1 MKKWFSFIL
10 VLVFALV
17 LIGCGG
23 GDTPKP
29 DDNPQK
35 PDDTPVV
42 EDVKP
47 TKIEISGQKEE
58 IEIGEEFT
66 VTVKVTPDDA
76 TNKKVRYSSSSSAIA
91 TVKDGKVT
99 GISAGT
105 ATITVSAEADK
116 NVKAEFTVTV
126 KAGGEV
132 TPPEPEVIL
141 PTAIEISGET
151 EVKVNKVILLTVS
164 YTPEEAT
171 KGVTWESSDPSI
183 ATVTKGSVLGVAE
196 GKVTITATSTADT
209 NVKATFEVTV
219 IKNDETGPVTEA
231 PTAITVSVT
240 AEEVEVGYKLTARA
254 TVEPQ
259 GASQNVTWESTKPE
273 VATIDENGKIL
284 GVSEGTTYIIAYS
297 KVDPSIKSSR
307 VKIKVTPSTAPE
319 AYPDLQKYKIILM
332 NADSALADLDPF
344 LDAYS
349 GSDKMFKQQAWREI
363 ESTYNCTISVEAYPD
378 EAPWG
383 TSRIDWINAQAQL
396 GDAKADFLTISSS
409 WLADFASVNSAH
421 DARLVY
427 ARYGKN
433 QMDVVQKQAATNR
446 GGLYGLSTGT
456 NEAQNYVDLGLYYN
470 LAWVEKLKVESP
482 AKIFNE
488 GNWTYS
494 EFEKWAT
501 NVQALLGAGE
511 YAIGGRYYYHWV
523 GLTNAAGIKI
533 ADPAAIKV
541 TLKHPREVAAA
552 ELLSRLYAKGALGSG
567 TAFDTWMETTG
578 AFFDKTCVM
587 TSGAWWFMKGDNR
600 WTSDMWGEDTR
611 FGYVPFPRPD
621 DMTKEQQQIA
631 QYGTT
636 VLMFAEGR
644 DKVHPA
650 GVTYDDIYMA
660 MLDMYL
666 RTNRYYSEDPSY
678 DPETLKRNAISSKVD
693 DPESVEAAMY
703 WTNSNVFYDAV
714 HDFYTSIATSPLCA
728 KITTIVTGADYSQ
741 TMDSLEDT
749 YINTFNTKYS
759 AMG

>member
-10 VLVFALV
+10 VLVLALV
-17 LIGCGG
+17 LVGCGG
-23 GDTPKP
+23 NDDPKP
-29 DDNPQK
+29 DP
-35 PDDTPVV
+35 TPVDPTPQV

-47 TKIEISGQKEE
+47 TKIEISGAKEE

-66 VTVKVTPDDA
+66 ITVTVLPDNA
-76 TNKKVRYSSSSSAIA
+76 TNKKVKYSTSSSAIA
-91 TVKDGKVT
+91 TIKDGKVT

-105 ATITVSAEADK
+105 ATITVTSDADK
-116 NVKAEFTVTV
+116 NIKAEFTVTV
-126 KAGGEV
+126 KGSSEE
-132 TPPEPEVIL
+132 PPVEETIL
-141 PTAIEISGET
+141 PTALEITGEA
-151 EVKVNKVILLTVS
+151 EVKVGKVIALSVT
-164 YTPEEAT
+164 YTPEDAT
-171 KGVTWESSDPSI
+171 KGVTWTSSDE
-183 ATVTKGSVLGVAE
+183 AVAKVNKGSVVGVSE
-196 GKVTITATSTADT
+196 GKVTITATSTVDT

-219 IKNDETGPVTEA
+219 IKNDEEGPTQEK
-231 PTAITVSVT
+231 PTAVTVTVT
-240 AEEVEVGYKLTARA
+240 ADEVEVGYKLTARA

-259 GASQNVTWESTKPE
+259 GAAQGVIWESTKPE

-297 KVDPSIKSSR
+297 KVDNTIKSSR
-307 VKIKVTPSTAPE
+307 VKIKVTPSTAPDVL
-319 AYPDLQKYKIILM
+319 PNLQGYTIILM
-332 NADSALADLDPF
+332 QADSALADFDPF

-363 ESTYNCTISVEAYPD
+363 EKDYNCHISVDPYPD

-396 GDAKADFLTISSS
+396 GDARADFLTISSA
-409 WLADFASVNSAH
+409 WLADFATVGSAH

-456 NEAQNYVDLGLYYN
+456 NEAQNYVDLGLFYN

-494 EFEKWAT
+494 EFEKWCN
-501 NVQALLGAGE
+501 NVQALLGEGE
-511 YAIGGRYYYHWV
+511 CALGGRMYYHWV
-523 GLTNAAGIKI
+523 GLSNAAGIKI

-552 ELLSRLYAKGALGSG
+552 ELLSRLYASGALGSG
-567 TAFDTWMETTG
+567 TAFDTWMEDRG
-578 AFFDKTCVM
+578 AFFDKLCVM
-587 TSGAWWFMKGDNR
+587 TSGAWWFMKASNR
-600 WTSDMWGEDTR
+600 WTVDMWGEDTR

-636 VLMFAEGR
+636 ILMFAEGR
-644 DKVHPA
+644 DKYHPA
-650 GVTYDDIYMA
+650 GVSYDDIYMA

-666 RTNRYYSEDPSY
+666 RTNRYYSDDPSY
-678 DPETLKRNAISSKVD
+678 DPDTLKRNAISSKVD

-714 HDFYTSIATSPLCA
+714 HDFYISIATSPLCA

>member
-10 VLVFALV
+10 VLVLALV
-17 LIGCGG
+17 LVGCGK
-23 GDTPKP
+23 DDPKP
-29 DDNPQK
+29 DDP
-35 PDDTPVV
+35 TPVDPTPQV

-47 TKIEISGQKEE
+47 TKIEISGAKEE

-66 VTVKVTPDDA
+66 ITVTVLPDNA
-76 TNKKVRYSSSSSAIA
+76 TNKKVKYSTSSSAIA
-91 TVKDGKVT
+91 TIKDGKVT
-99 GISAGT
+99 GISSGT
-105 ATITVSAEADK
+105 ATITVTSDADK
-116 NVKAEFTVTV
+116 NIKAEFTVTV
-126 KAGGEV
+126 KGSSEE
-132 TPPEPEVIL
+132 PPVEETIL
-141 PTAIEISGET
+141 PTALEITGDA
-151 EVKVNKVILLTVS
+151 EVKVGKVIALSVT
-164 YTPEEAT
+164 YTPEDAT
-171 KGVTWESSDPSI
+171 KGVTWTSSNE
-183 ATVTKGSVLGVAE
+183 AVAKVNKGSVVGVSE
-196 GKVTITATSTADT
+196 GKVTITATSTVDA

-219 IKNDETGPVTEA
+219 VKNDEEGPTQEK
-231 PTAITVSVT
+231 PTAVTVTVT
-240 AEEVEVGYKLTARA
+240 ADEVEVGYKLTARA

-259 GASQNVTWESTKPE
+259 GAAQGVIWESTKPE

-297 KVDPSIKSSR
+297 KVDNTIKSSR
-307 VKIKVTPSTAPE
+307 VKIKVTPSTAPDVL
-319 AYPDLQKYKIILM
+319 PNLQGYTIILM
-332 NADSALADLDPF
+332 QADSALADFDPF

-363 ESTYNCTISVEAYPD
+363 EKDYNCHISVDPYPD

-396 GDAKADFLTISSS
+396 GDARADFLTISSA
-409 WLADFASVNSAH
+409 WLADFASVGSAH

-433 QMDVVQKQAATNR
+433 QMDVVQKQASTNR

-470 LAWVEKLKVESP
+470 VAWVEKLKVESP

-494 EFEKWAT
+494 EFEKWCN
-501 NVQALLGAGE
+501 NVQALLGEGE
-511 YAIGGRYYYHWV
+511 CALGGRMYYHWV
-523 GLTNAAGIKI
+523 GLNNAAGIKI

-552 ELLSRLYAKGALGSG
+552 ELLSRLYASGALGSG
-567 TAFDTWMETTG
+567 TKFDTWMETTG
-578 AFFDKTCVM
+578 AFFDKLCVM
-587 TSGAWWFMKGDNR
+587 TSGAWWFMKASNR
-600 WTSDMWGEDTR
+600 WTEDMWGEDTR

-636 VLMFAEGR
+636 ILMFAEGR
-644 DKVHPA
+644 DKYHPA
-650 GVTYDDIYMA
+650 GVSYDDIYMA

-666 RTNRYYSEDPSY
+666 RTNRYYSDDPSY
-678 DPETLKRNAISSKVD
+678 DPDTLKRNAISSKVD
-693 DPESVEAAMY
+693 DPESVEAAM
-703 WTNSNVFYDAV
+703 WWNNSNVFYDAV
-714 HDFYTSIATSPLCA
+714 HDFYISIATSPLCA